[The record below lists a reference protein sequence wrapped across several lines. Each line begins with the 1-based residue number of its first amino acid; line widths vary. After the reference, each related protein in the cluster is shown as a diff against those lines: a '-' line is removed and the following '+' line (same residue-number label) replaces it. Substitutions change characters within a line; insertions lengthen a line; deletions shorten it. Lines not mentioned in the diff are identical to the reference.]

1 MRQLLRREL
10 AGRRGWPRRMSNNK
24 DDDDEEEE
32 EEEEKEEEE
41 AEAPLQM
48 RRYRS

>member
-24 DDDDEEEE
+24 D
-32 EEEEKEEEE
+32 EEEKEEEE